1 MDIAMSQGVNLDLDN
16 KIRATVDKFK
26 MDKIEKMLSDAFESL
41 PNESPI
47 DLIGELNKYD
57 IMH

>member
-1 MDIAMSQGVNLDLDN
+1 MDMAMNQGVNLDLDN

-26 MDKIEKMLSDAFESL
+26 LDKIEKMLSDVFESI
-41 PNESPI
+41 PDKSPI
-47 DLIGELNKYD
+47 DYVGELNRYD